1 MKNNIEDIDDEELLC
16 LYEATKKLLDSSL
29 KEKKNSG
36 QKKVAMLHQKIE
48 AIEQEL
54 KARSL

>member
-29 KEKKNSG
+29 IEKKNSD
-36 QKKVAMLHQKIE
+36 QKKFSMLKQKIE
-48 AIEQEL
+48 AFRGFAGDIT
-54 KARSL
+54 